1 MRILIVGGGKMG
13 GMLAERLTQEKHDVT
28 IIDRDEAVLD
38 RINETLD
45 ALTVKGSGVSV
56 DSLNEADA
64 KHADIVIAATVSDE
78 TNMLCCL
85 TAKRLGAKY
94 TIARIRDP
102 EYLGSLYFLQKEL
115 SINYVVN
122 PERATAREISR
133 MLRLPFAVSIETF
146 ARGLVEMVE
155 FKADGRE
162 PFIGVPLRDLYKRHP
177 LLPRVLFCL
186 VERDHKPIIPKG
198 DFIIREG
205 DSVFAAS
212 DTSTISKFFTA
223 IGKNTRGAQ
232 NAMIIGGSRIAY
244 YLAAS
249 LRDTSVKAKI
259 IEYKPEKAR
268 WLSEELHGVTIIQG
282 DGTNQQLL
290 LSEGLHSANAFIA
303 LTDRDEENLMAGLYA
318 TRHTEGKVI
327 VKNNRMNY
335 SELLN
340 SMGLD
345 SIVSPMQ
352 IACNIIMRTVRAR
365 ANTVGTTVER
375 MYRLMSGK
383 AEALEFVV
391 KADAPYIGVQL
402 KDLHVSENAL
412 VAVIVRG
419 GHVLVP
425 FGEDTIEADD
435 HVVMIT
441 KETGIVDLGDMLG
454 RGTYEY

>member
-1 MRILIVGGGKMG
+1 MG

-28 IIDRDEAVLD
+28 VIDRDETVLE
-38 RINETLD
+38 RIDDTLD

-146 ARGLVEMVE
+146 ARGIVEMVE
-155 FKADGRE
+155 FRADGRE
-162 PFIGVPLRDLYKRHP
+162 PFIGVPLKDLYNRHP
-177 LLPRVLFCL
+177 SLPRVLFCL
-186 VERDHKPIIPKG
+186 VERDHMPIIPKG

-212 DTSTISKFFTA
+212 DTPTISAFFKA
-223 IGKNTRGAQ
+223 IGKNTRGVHD
-232 NAMIIGGSRIAY
+232 AMIIGGSRIAY

-249 LRDTSVKAKI
+249 LHDSAVKTTI

-268 WLSEELHGVTIIQG
+268 WLSEELPGVTIIQG

-290 LSEGLHSANAFIA
+290 MSEGLHKTNAFIA

-318 TRHTEGKVI
+318 TRHSECKVI

-335 SELLN
+335 SELLT

-345 SIVSPMQ
+345 SIVSPLQ
-352 IACNIIMRTVRAR
+352 IACNIILRTVRAR
-365 ANTVGTTVER
+365 ANTEGTAVER
-375 MYRLMSGK
+375 MYRLMSGN
-383 AEALEFVV
+383 AEALEFIVR
-391 KADAPYIGVQL
+391 AGAPYIGVPL
-402 KDLHVSENAL
+402 KDLNVSENAL
-412 VAVIVRG
+412 VAVIVRD
-419 GHVLVP
+419 GHVRVP
-425 FGEDTIEADD
+425 FGDDTIEADD

-454 RGTYEY
+454 RGVYEH